1 MLDIG
6 NTTFYEKIN
15 IVKLNYILNHKDKYK
30 DIVEAEEKA
39 MRRSNR
45 SNPDSKCAV
54 WSIIKKIINEIKKI
68 KVAFEKNQLQ
78 PGYFFGDDRLIQE
91 IKSRSDSPFGILSTD
106 FPAFKYWLENEK
118 KLFRQN
124 YFKKRLE
131 PFLVVKDA
139 INMILMLLRKD
150 LVLQSVKTNKGF
162 FQIKLNP
169 LTKSDLVTVS
179 LSFGSKIIPDVSS
192 NKYAINIQFS
202 DTKNKKI
209 DKEIKFKFGITAF

>member
-1 MLDIG
+1 M
-6 NTTFYEKIN
+6 K
-15 IVKLNYILNHKDKYK
+15 
-30 DIVEAEEKA
+30 
-39 MRRSNR
+39 
-45 SNPDSKCAV
+45 
-54 WSIIKKIINEIKKI
+54 
-68 KVAFEKNQLQ
+68 
-78 PGYFFGDDRLIQE
+78 
-91 IKSRSDSPFGILSTD
+91 
-106 FPAFKYWLENEK
+106 K